1 MEGAA
6 FIGLR
11 RPRLTWPEASLC
23 GVHIFSQSF
32 HESEIVFLRVF
43 SIMKKGASLP
53 HIPAR
58 KESRMRKEMSKAKKR
73 LLAAAIAVCVLLF
86 ALAAAAALY
95 INSKMALISRPAAAS
110 ASAGSSGAEDGMLS
124 FSGLD
129 LDDIDVM
136 ENGGTIEPPQGDV
149 NVHGDITNILIIGSD
164 EREEGQTARADSMML
179 VSVNS
184 RENTWKLVSFERGV
198 GVSIPNVGDDWLTHT
213 YAYGGPELLLKTLQE
228 YYKVDVSRYVKIDF
242 SVFEAFVTDIGGVVV
257 EMSQEEADYMNSI
270 AGEEKWS
277 AGEARLDGPTALVYA
292 RIRHLDSDWA
302 RVERQRQVM
311 QAAAD
316 QVATLSLAKID
327 LIANHVLPMIETNL
341 TNGELWQLALKM
353 PALLGSQAQQMT
365 VPDQAQ
371 SWTVAGTLEESLIAC
386 DIEAEAKRLDSF
398 LLGEYEADAAG

>member
-1 MEGAA
+1 
-6 FIGLR
+6 
-11 RPRLTWPEASLC
+11 
-23 GVHIFSQSF
+23 
-32 HESEIVFLRVF
+32 
-43 SIMKKGASLP
+43 
-53 HIPAR
+53 
-58 KESRMRKEMSKAKKR
+58 MRKEMSKAKKR

-270 AGEEKWS
+270 AVRKNGLQ
-277 AGEARLDGPTALVYA
+277 ARQGWTGPRPWCMRASV
-292 RIRHLDSDWA
+292 I
-302 RVERQRQVM
+302 
-311 QAAAD
+311 
-316 QVATLSLAKID
+316 
-327 LIANHVLPMIETNL
+327 
-341 TNGELWQLALKM
+341 
-353 PALLGSQAQQMT
+353 
-365 VPDQAQ
+365 
-371 SWTVAGTLEESLIAC
+371 WTVTGH
-386 DIEAEAKRLDSF
+386 
-398 LLGEYEADAAG
+398 G